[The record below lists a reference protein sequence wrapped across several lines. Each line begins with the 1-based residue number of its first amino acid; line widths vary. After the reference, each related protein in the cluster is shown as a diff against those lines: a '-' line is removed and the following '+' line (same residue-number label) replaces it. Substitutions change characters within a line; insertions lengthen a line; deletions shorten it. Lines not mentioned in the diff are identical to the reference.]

1 MAGWS
6 VRLNW
11 SVSKAYLEPN
21 RGFLGLSLRLRDS
34 AKKSFSGFICN
45 HLQPHLQ
52 PYKVLSVS
60 CLLSFFREGC
70 RWQMKNKTIS
80 FLLDLLCFNSLQYL
94 LRMNLCLY
102 FLRSKYS
109 LYDTF
114 FVHEVCSAQDADSFS
129 AANNLFAPTSKS
141 LQ

>member
-1 MAGWS
+1 MWVADG
-6 VRLNW
+6 
-11 SVSKAYLEPN
+11 AFY
-21 RGFLGLSLRLRDS
+21 
-34 AKKSFSGFICN
+34 
-45 HLQPHLQ
+45 LQPSATHLQ
-52 PYKVLSVS
+52 PYNVLNYSS
-60 CLLSFFREGC
+60 LLRFFREGC

-129 AANNLFAPTSKS
+129 AANNLFAPTSVS
-141 LQ
+141 VSAMPPCPLLFIIIPLPPNQNQ